1 MATRSRPCVTVHSI
15 KTVEIHGP
23 APQAQWPDK
32 SRRAVRYTS
41 PSLRLARLR
50 NGSLRIPFVHSALII
65 PFGARHRSVASAI
78 MAAPC
83 VPMTLWE
90 ILTDSVVL
98 NWALGLLIAQGVA
111 NIVIAK
117 FKSPMQKKYGVAA
130 HQLVCFLP
138 FMFSVR
144 KPASNPRPFALLELE
159 FLCPSSLQS
168 AEGRT
173 FESHSGRPKPESACG
188 STIRC

>member
-1 MATRSRPCVTVHSI
+1 
-15 KTVEIHGP
+15 
-23 APQAQWPDK
+23 
-32 SRRAVRYTS
+32 
-41 PSLRLARLR
+41 
-50 NGSLRIPFVHSALII
+50 
-65 PFGARHRSVASAI
+65 

-144 KPASNPRPFALLELE
+144 KPASNPRPFALLELV